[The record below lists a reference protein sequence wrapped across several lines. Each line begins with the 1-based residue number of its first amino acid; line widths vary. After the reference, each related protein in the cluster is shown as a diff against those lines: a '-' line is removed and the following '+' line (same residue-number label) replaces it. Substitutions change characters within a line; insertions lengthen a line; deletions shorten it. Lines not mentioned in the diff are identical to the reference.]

1 MPLVIPLFIPH
12 RGCPHL
18 CLFCNQHSINAACP
32 AAADAAAI
40 GDIIRTWIRR
50 SPGYDEV
57 QAAFFGGSFT
67 CLPPAEQ
74 RRLLAAVRPFVD
86 SGEVHAIRLS
96 TRPDCIDIETCRFL
110 RDHRVGIV
118 ELGVQSFDDRVL
130 LAAHRGH
137 TAADSRRAVALLH
150 QAGIAVGIQLM
161 PGLPGETHRS
171 FIAGIRR
178 TIALAPAAVRL
189 YPAVVLRNTG
199 LAAEWQAG
207 RYRPLSLNQAVVK
220 TARAKELLAAAGIR
234 VIRMGLQPS
243 AELEAEVV
251 AGPYHPAF
259 GECVQS
265 RLWFKRIRRRLAGLA
280 VGEHL
285 TIRISGQDR
294 SAIVGRHRT
303 TIRRLAALGYAG
315 RYTLE
320 EDRQA
325 ARGSVEYVVRQ
336 GPPPHAS

>member
-18 CLFCNQHSINAACP
+18 CLFCNQHSITAAGR

-40 GDIIRTWIRR
+40 GDTIRTWIRR
-50 SPGYDEV
+50 SPGRDAV

-67 CLPPAEQ
+67 CLPLAEQ
-74 RRLLAAVRPFVD
+74 QRLLQAVRPFVD
-86 SGEVHAIRLS
+86 SGAVDTIRLS
-96 TRPDCIDIETCRFL
+96 TRPDCIDAEVCRFL

-118 ELGVQSFDDRVL
+118 ELGVQSFDDQVL
-130 LAAHRGH
+130 RAARRGH
-137 TAADSRRAVALLH
+137 TAADSRRAVQLLQ
-150 QAGIAVGIQLM
+150 QAGMAVGIQLM

-171 FIAGIRR
+171 FIAGIRH
-178 TIALAPAAVRL
+178 TVALAPAFVRL

-199 LAAEWQAG
+199 LAAEWRAG
-207 RYRPLSLNQAVVK
+207 RYRPLSLNQAVAK

-243 AELEAEVV
+243 PELAAEVV

-265 RLWFKRIRRRLAGLA
+265 RLWLTRLRRRLARLA
-280 VGEHL
+280 AGQHL
-285 TIRISGQDR
+285 TIRICGRDR
-294 SAIVGRHRT
+294 SAIVGHQKT
-303 TIRRLAALGYAG
+303 NLRRLAALGYGG
-315 RYTLE
+315 RFTLE
-320 EDRQA
+320 EERRL
-325 ARGSVEYVVRQ
+325 ARGSVEYVVSQ
-336 GPPPHAS
+336 SPPSRSV